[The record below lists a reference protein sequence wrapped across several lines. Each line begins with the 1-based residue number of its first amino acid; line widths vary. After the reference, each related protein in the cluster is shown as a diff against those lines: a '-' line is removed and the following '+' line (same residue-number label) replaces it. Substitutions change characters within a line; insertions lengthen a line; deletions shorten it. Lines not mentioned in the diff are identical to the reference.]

1 VDCIF
6 PSRGAWAN
14 RLDAPEVIAKP
25 TRNSVTLAKS
35 ERGDVRLQ
43 SGSWLF
49 SRLRSALHFRLRD
62 SAAVCIFGESRK
74 DLRENRCNENVHFVS
89 GYSPREQVICA
100 AGRAAF
106 VSSAGRE
113 PPSLASFDTPI
124 RFAVQ
129 FGLASRSKDRLES
142 SLGSVPAFF
151 FYIGNQQSSLSA
163 PERRPSEPAEFSA
176 SYRAG
181 RRAGLRQ
188 VSERRKF
195 QTDFGEFLPCAGQPA
210 AVYSLA
216 DKMTAN
222 FASYFLSLREGCAVP
237 TRPNELTFFTQQ
249 PAPRAAELCR
259 DTRAAA

>member
-1 VDCIF
+1 LLAALAE
-6 PSRGAWAN
+6 SL
-14 RLDAPEVIAKP
+14 RLSP
-25 TRNSVTLAKS
+25 
-35 ERGDVRLQ
+35 
-43 SGSWLF
+43 
-49 SRLRSALHFRLRD
+49 
-62 SAAVCIFGESRK
+62 
-74 DLRENRCNENVHFVS
+74 VS
-89 GYSPREQVICA
+89 
-100 AGRAAF
+100 
-106 VSSAGRE
+106 
-113 PPSLASFDTPI
+113 TP
-124 RFAVQ
+124 Q
-129 FGLASRSKDRLES
+129 FGLRYNSGSRAVARIAWRAH
-142 SLGSVPAFF
+142 SVRYPLF

-163 PERRPSEPAEFSA
+163 PERQPSEPAEFSA